1 MSFEKISKLLK
12 GDTPGRSVELHYSR
26 IGPDELVGSV
36 IPGPGWSTVKSSN
49 PKNSAALHIRKKFGW
64 QRTMRRKAS

>member
-26 IGPDELVGSV
+26 IGPDD
-36 IPGPGWSTVKSSN
+36 
-49 PKNSAALHIRKKFGW
+49 AARRCIASKGFLIYRKKI
-64 QRTMRRKAS
+64 AVV